1 MDSIVVIDIEATCWK
16 KLPPEGEQSEIIE
29 IGVCL
34 FDFAAGEP
42 SAKRSI
48 LVKPTRSKVS
58 TYCTKL
64 TTLTQAQVE
73 TGTTFEDA
81 CNQLESDYLTRER
94 VWASWGGYD
103 QRMFHAQC
111 DSFVTRYPFSQK
123 HVNLKALYADLNKLP
138 KQIGLARA
146 VKTSELVLDGTHHRG
161 DDDAWNAARVL
172 GSMLR
177 QHGDAVLEPFRQ
189 SAE

>member
-1 MDSIVVIDIEATCWK
+1 
-16 KLPPEGEQSEIIE
+16 
-29 IGVCL
+29 
-34 FDFAAGEP
+34 
-42 SAKRSI
+42 
-48 LVKPTRSKVS
+48 KPTRSKVS

-64 TTLTQAQVE
+64 TTLTQAQVD

-81 CNQLESDYLTRER
+81 CAVLESDYLTRER

-138 KQIGLARA
+138 NQIGLARA